1 MGHAQLP
8 MNMSQSHGETRS
20 GKGYCNDREGFFC
33 TESQSRKIA
42 RPSLFRLN
50 SINHEEKLKNLL
62 LLLSNYVTQMQ
73 KCPKTTLMKWASSW
87 QGTSTKYE
95 WYIGYIKDNCC
106 RILCGLFA

>member
-50 SINHEEKLKNLL
+50 SINLTALKLCDRDAKVPKNHI
-62 LLLSNYVTQMQ
+62 NEMGIVMARHQYQ
-73 KCPKTTLMKWASSW
+73 
-87 QGTSTKYE
+87 
-95 WYIGYIKDNCC
+95 I
-106 RILCGLFA
+106 

>member
-50 SINHEEKLKNLL
+50 SINHEEKLKTLTL
-62 LLLSNYVTQMQ
+62 TALKLCDRDAKV
-73 KCPKTTLMKWASSW
+73 PKNHINEMGIVMARH
-87 QGTSTKYE
+87 QYQ
-95 WYIGYIKDNCC
+95 I
-106 RILCGLFA
+106 